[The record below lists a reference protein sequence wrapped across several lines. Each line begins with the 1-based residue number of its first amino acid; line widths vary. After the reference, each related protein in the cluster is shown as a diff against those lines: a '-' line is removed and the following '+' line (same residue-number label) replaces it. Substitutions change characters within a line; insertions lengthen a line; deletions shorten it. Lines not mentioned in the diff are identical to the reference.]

1 MYGAFGA
8 MSLVPE
14 AAAARAKLKSA
25 DSGMRLASRLM
36 DMLGMAAFPP
46 DSEQNLTY
54 LDCTNFAVSIPVWRR
69 CSMGAAAN
77 RHAVQPAWSKHIAL
91 PTCPRTP
98 QSSHFPSAPLV
109 LYQIVIE

>member
-1 MYGAFGA
+1 MYGTIGTI
-8 MSLVPE
+8 SLVPE
-14 AAAARAKLKSA
+14 ALAARA

-36 DMLGMAAFPP
+36 DMLGMAAVPP

-54 LDCTNFAVSIPVWRR
+54 LERADFSVSIPVWR
-69 CSMGAAAN
+69 SYFMGAASN
-77 RHAVQPAWSKHIAL
+77 RHAGQPGRSKHIAL

-109 LYQIVIE
+109 LHQIIIE